1 MHMHMHMHM
10 HMAIHGPRYT
20 CTCVPP
26 WLPRYAPCVAL
37 TSYISMDTRGYPRY
51 APVVV
56 VLLGLV
62 LGLYV
67 AGVATLPGLAFLVAV
82 FYLQAC

>member
-1 MHMHMHMHM
+1 MHMHMHMH
-10 HMAIHGPRYT
+10 GSKVRT
-20 CTCVPP
+20 CTCTCT
-26 WLPRYAPCVAL
+26 WL
-37 TSYISMDTRGYPRY
+37 SMGQGTHAHVYLRGYPRY